1 MTATLR
7 PLDPPHKGL
16 RNALSILSLRIG
28 VTDFRD
34 ADSVSSLQ
42 RLADEVFLLLEDHA
56 LMEDTHVLAPLEQ
69 RVPGSS
75 RGDLADHEAL
85 EVRVA
90 DLRRR
95 LHEFD
100 GSQDDEAGQGFLL
113 EFSDFHADYLKHM
126 LEEERITEPLVRHN
140 FSDEELLADQ
150 VAISQEMPFEV
161 LLLWFKYIV
170 PARRVAENAQVLQGF
185 KAAAPPEVY
194 QQVTDLLRDTLPT
207 ASYDALMARVESG

>member
-28 VTDFRD
+28 VTDFGD
-34 ADSVSSLQ
+34 ADSVASLQ
-42 RLADEVFLLLEDHA
+42 GLADEVFLLLEDHA
-56 LMEDTHVLAPLEQ
+56 LMEDTHVLARLEQ

-75 RGDLADHEAL
+75 RGDLSDHEVL
-85 EVRVA
+85 EARV
-90 DLRRR
+90 DELRRR
-95 LHEFD
+95 LHGFD
-100 GSQDDEAGQGFLL
+100 GTQDDEAGQGFLL
-113 EFSDFHADYLKHM
+113 EFTDFHADYLKHM
-126 LEEERITEPLVRHN
+126 LAEERITEPLVRDN

-185 KAAAPPEVY
+185 KAAAPPEVFT
-194 QQVTDLLRDTLPT
+194 QVTELLRDTLT
-207 ASYDALMARVESG
+207 SSAHEDLMARVADG